1 MSDIHDQVTG
11 IVAAMSM
18 SRDGW
23 SLACEMDRFR
33 RNGKVIAIFNVGYGD
48 TLYILACN
56 DYWDDD
62 QGDLIQ
68 GAMYIPGSHVRSSNV
83 FIDTPLP
90 LGKKVDGALYWSF
103 EESDPWPVVDS
114 KKSSVGR
121 SMSDSSEP
129 VVIPR
134 VFADWI
140 IEEMDASEATVLS
153 PGEFKTIKFIV
164 SANDRHYKV
173 RIPGALGQVW
183 VGLGIRLLD
192 GGSLEELGL
201 DSHGRLAYKVL
212 DERSIPVVS
221 KRLSNKSSSDDG
233 IYRGL
238 LAAKARGRLDWVEE
252 KLIDHVRG
260 YCRNTVLYNGATVE
274 LIFYASVESG
284 MYPPFYSGG
293 ENAEA
298 YRAICN
304 IATDWNHWQYFNECS
319 NEQAMTH
326 VLRRDFTPADISSY

>member
-1 MSDIHDQVTG
+1 MVDNDQVTS
-11 IVAAMSM
+11 IIAAMSTNK
-18 SRDGW
+18 DGW

-33 RNGKVIAIFNVGYGD
+33 VNGKVVAKFNVGYGD
-48 TLYILACN
+48 ILYVLACN

-62 QGDLIQ
+62 QSDLIQ
-68 GAMYIPGSHVRSSNV
+68 GALYIPGSHVRSSDI
-83 FIDTPLP
+83 FIDIPI
-90 LGKKVDGALYWSF
+90 GKKADGALYWSF
-103 EESDPWPVVDS
+103 GESSPWPAVDS
-114 KKSSVGR
+114 KKLSCSR
-121 SMSDSSEP
+121 SMSDSSDP

-134 VFADWI
+134 ALANWVIDG
-140 IEEMDASEATVLS
+140 MDATEATVLS
-153 PGEFKTIKFIV
+153 PGEFKVTKFIV
-164 SANDRHYKV
+164 SANDRDYKV
-173 RIPGALGQVW
+173 RIPGALSQSW

-192 GGSLEELGL
+192 GGALEELGL
-201 DSHGRLAYKVL
+201 DGHGRLAYKVL

-221 KRLSNKSSSDDG
+221 KKLSNKSSSDDG
-233 IYRGL
+233 VYHGL

-260 YCRNTVLYNGATVE
+260 YCRDAVLYNGATVE

-319 NEQAMTH
+319 NERAMTH
-326 VLRRDFTPADISSY
+326 VLRRDFTPADISLS